1 MRGLDFALNDICLAV
16 FTTLAPG
23 ATLAYVVLACT
34 LLFGKLD
41 SRLRQRI
48 ESWLIV
54 PLAVATI
61 GLVASATHLGTPS
74 NALYVFRTI
83 GSSPLATE
91 VFFAVL
97 FLGTA
102 CSYWLGCIYIEGHKA
117 LRSLWLLASIV
128 AAGFFIAG
136 TDLAYAMPT
145 VITWDTV
152 LAQAILPCTALA
164 CMTPL
169 ALLIYTCS
177 GYTSKV
183 GLMRILAG
191 ISLVATATS
200 CILMAAQHMELGTQR
215 NAFGTAA
222 ELVPLYPAA
231 IALFGAC
238 LVVAN
243 LGSLCA
249 MRPLAAQGLAP
260 ETADEK
266 ASAGGTGRN
275 RCDSTAPTPSTTSQN
290 SDTPTARLDPTAR
303 TAPNRFSPIER
314 KVIFKLVAMCTL
326 AYAGTFAVR
335 FCFYC
340 FHMTSG
346 VV

>member
-48 ESWLIV
+48 ESWLII

-61 GLVASATHLGTPS
+61 GLVASAAHLGTPS

-145 VITWDTV
+145 VITWDTT
-152 LAQAILPCTALA
+152 LAQVILPCTAFA

-169 ALLIYTCS
+169 TLLIYTCS
-177 GYTSKV
+177 GYTSRV
-183 GLMRILAG
+183 RLMRILAG
-191 ISLVATATS
+191 ISLVATAAS
-200 CILMAAQHMELGTQR
+200 CILMAMQHMELATQR
-215 NAFGTAA
+215 LWNGRRARAA
-222 ELVPLYPAA
+222 LP
-231 IALFGAC
+231 
-238 LVVAN
+238 
-243 LGSLCA
+243 
-249 MRPLAAQGLAP
+249 
-260 ETADEK
+260 
-266 ASAGGTGRN
+266 GRN
-275 RCDSTAPTPSTTSQN
+275 RLVRRLPCGGKPRELVRHAPIGG
-290 SDTPTARLDPTAR
+290 ARPR
-303 TAPNRFSPIER
+303 P
-314 KVIFKLVAMCTL
+314 
-326 AYAGTFAVR
+326 
-335 FCFYC
+335 
-340 FHMTSG
+340 
-346 VV
+346 

>member
-1 MRGLDFALNDICLAV
+1 MRGLDFALNDICLAA

-34 LLFGKLD
+34 LLLGKLD

-54 PLAVATI
+54 PLAVATV

-74 NALYVFRTI
+74 NALYVFRTV

-91 VFFAVL
+91 VFSAVL
-97 FLGTA
+97 FLGTS
-102 CSYWLGCIYIEGHKA
+102 CSYWLGCIYIEGRKA
-117 LRSLWLLASIV
+117 LRSLWLLASI
-128 AAGFFIAG
+128 AAAVLFIAG

-169 ALLIYTCS
+169 TLLIYTCS
-177 GYTSKV
+177 GYTSKI

-191 ISLVATATS
+191 ISLAATAAS
-200 CILMAAQHMELGTQR
+200 CILMAMQHMELGTQR
-215 NAFGTAA
+215 NAFGTAT

-231 IALFGAC
+231 IALFGVC
-238 LVVAN
+238 LVAAN
-243 LGSLCA
+243 LGSLYA
-249 MRPLAAQGLAP
+249 MRPLAAHGLGP
-260 ETADEK
+260 DETAEK
-266 ASAGGTGRN
+266 TDAGEADLSHDSA
-275 RCDSTAPTPSTTSQN
+275 APAPSAASQN
-290 SDTPTARLDPTAR
+290 PDTPAAHLDPTAR
-303 TAPNRFSPIER
+303 TTPNRFSLIER
-314 KVIFKLVAMCTL
+314 KVILQLVAMCVL

>member
-1 MRGLDFALNDICLAV
+1 MRGLDFALNDICLAA

-34 LLFGKLD
+34 LLLGKLD

-54 PLAVATI
+54 PLAVATV

-74 NALYVFRTI
+74 NALYVFRTV
-83 GSSPLATE
+83 GASPLATE
-91 VFFAVL
+91 VFSAVL
-97 FLGTA
+97 FLGTS

-117 LRSLWLLASIV
+117 LRSLWLLASI
-128 AAGFFIAG
+128 AAAVLFIVG

-169 ALLIYTCS
+169 TLLIYTCS

-191 ISLVATATS
+191 ISLVATAAS
-200 CILMAAQHMELGTQR
+200 CILMAMQHMDLGTQR

-266 ASAGGTGRN
+266 ASARGTGRN
-275 RCDSTAPTPSTTSQN
+275 RCDSTAPTPNTTSQN
-290 SDTPTARLDPTAR
+290 SDTPTAHLDPTAR
-303 TAPNRFSPIER
+303 TTPNRFSPTER
-314 KVIFKLVAMCTL
+314 KVIFKLVAMCAL

>member
-23 ATLAYVVLACT
+23 ATLAYVALTCT

-41 SRLRQRI
+41 DRLRQRI

-61 GLVASATHLGTPS
+61 GLVASAAHLGTPS

-91 VFFAVL
+91 VFFAVF

-102 CSYWLGCIYIEGHKA
+102 CSYWLGCIYIEGHKV
-117 LRSLWLLASIV
+117 LRGLWLLASIV
-128 AAGFFIAG
+128 AAGLFIAG

-145 VITWDTV
+145 VITWDTT
-152 LAQAILPCTALA
+152 LAQVILPCTAFA

-183 GLMRILAG
+183 RLMRVLAG
-191 ISLVATATS
+191 ISLVATTAS
-200 CILMAAQHMELGTQR
+200 CILMAMQYVELGTQR

-243 LGSLCA
+243 LGSLHA
-249 MRPLAAQGLAP
+249 MRPLAAQGLDP
-260 ETADEK
+260 EKADEE
-266 ASAGGTGRN
+266 AGAGRDGLNQRNSAAPSP
-275 RCDSTAPTPSTTSQN
+275 STASQDSGTPA
-290 SDTPTARLDPTAR
+290 PHLDPTAR
-303 TAPNRFSPIER
+303 TTPNRFSPIER
-314 KVIFKLVAMCTL
+314 MVILKLVAMCVL

>member
-1 MRGLDFALNDICLAV
+1 MRGLDFALNDICLAA

-34 LLFGKLD
+34 LLLGKLD

-54 PLAVATI
+54 PLAVATV

-74 NALYVFRTI
+74 NALYVFRTV

-91 VFFAVL
+91 VFSAVL
-97 FLGTA
+97 FLGTS

-117 LRSLWLLASIV
+117 LRSLWLLASI
-128 AAGFFIAG
+128 AAAVLFIAG

-177 GYTSKV
+177 GYTNKARP
-183 GLMRILAG
+183 MRILVG
-191 ISLVATATS
+191 ISLVATAAS
-200 CILMAAQHMELGTQR
+200 CILMAMQHMELGTQR

-238 LVVAN
+238 LVMAN
-243 LGSLCA
+243 LGSLHA
-249 MRPLAAQGLAP
+249 MRPLAAQGFGP
-260 ETADEK
+260 EKADEK
-266 ASAGGTGRN
+266 AGADGTCLSYRDSSAP
-275 RCDSTAPTPSTTSQN
+275 APSATSQN
-290 SDTPTARLDPTAR
+290 PDTPAAHLDPTAR
-303 TAPNRFSPIER
+303 TTPNRFSPIER
-314 KVIFKLVAMCTL
+314 KVILQLVAMCVL

-346 VV
+346 VM

>member
-34 LLFGKLD
+34 LLLGKLD

-54 PLAVATI
+54 PLAVATV

-74 NALYVFRTI
+74 NALYVFRTV

-91 VFFAVL
+91 VFSAVL
-97 FLGTA
+97 FLGTS

-117 LRSLWLLASIV
+117 LRSLWLLASI
-128 AAGFFIAG
+128 AAAVLFIVG

-145 VITWDTV
+145 VITWDTTLV
-152 LAQAILPCTALA
+152 QVILPCTALA

-183 GLMRILAG
+183 RLMRILAG
-191 ISLVATATS
+191 ISLAATAAS

-231 IALFGAC
+231 IALWWRTLEAC
-238 LVVAN
+238 APCVHWRRRASPPKRRMKRPMLAEPVGTAVIRQHPPPARPAKTPTLRRHASTPPREPHPIAFRPSN
-243 LGSLCA
+243 ARLFSSSWPCA
-249 MRPLAAQGLAP
+249 PSPMPVHSRC
-260 ETADEK
+260 
-266 ASAGGTGRN
+266 ASA
-275 RCDSTAPTPSTTSQN
+275 STAS
-290 SDTPTARLDPTAR
+290 
-303 TAPNRFSPIER
+303 I
-314 KVIFKLVAMCTL
+314 
-326 AYAGTFAVR
+326 
-335 FCFYC
+335 
-340 FHMTSG
+340 
-346 VV
+346 

>member
-23 ATLAYVVLACT
+23 AALAYVALACT

-41 SRLRQRI
+41 ERMRHRLG
-48 ESWLIV
+48 SWLIV
-54 PLAVATI
+54 PLALATV

-74 NALYVFRTI
+74 NALYVFRTV
-83 GSSPLATE
+83 GSSPLASE
-91 VFFAVL
+91 VFCAVL

-102 CSYWLGCIYIEGHKA
+102 CSYWLGCIYIEGKRV
-117 LRSLWLLASIV
+117 LRTFWLVASV
-128 AAGFFIAG
+128 AAAGLFIVG

-152 LAQAILPCTALA
+152 LARSILPCTALA

-169 ALLIYTCS
+169 ALLIYTCA
-177 GYTSKV
+177 GYTANAR
-183 GLMRILAG
+183 LMCALTGVSLAA
-191 ISLVATATS
+191 ATAA
-200 CILMAAQHMELGTQR
+200 CALMAMQYAELGTQR

-231 IALFGAC
+231 IALFGVC
-238 LVVAN
+238 LAAAN
-243 LGSLCA
+243 LGSLRA
-249 MRPLAAQGLAP
+249 MRPS
-260 ETADEK
+260 
-266 ASAGGTGRN
+266 AS
-275 RCDSTAPTPSTTSQN
+275 
-290 SDTPTARLDPTAR
+290 RLDPSAQ
-303 TAPNRFSPIER
+303 TAPDRFSPTER
-314 KVIFKLVAMCTL
+314 KAIFKLTAMCVL

>member
-41 SRLRQRI
+41 DRLRQRI

-91 VFFAVL
+91 VFFAVF

-102 CSYWLGCIYIEGHKA
+102 CSYWLGCIYIEGHKV
-117 LRSLWLLASIV
+117 LRGLWLLASIV
-128 AAGFFIAG
+128 AAGLFIAG

-145 VITWDTV
+145 VITWDTT
-152 LAQAILPCTALA
+152 LAQVILPCTAFA

-183 GLMRILAG
+183 RLMRVLAG
-191 ISLVATATS
+191 ISLVATAAS
-200 CILMAAQHMELGTQR
+200 CILMAMQHMELGTQR

-231 IALFGAC
+231 IALFGIC

-243 LGSLCA
+243 LGSLHA
-249 MRPLAAQGLAP
+249 MRPLATQAP
-260 ETADEK
+260 CPGDSGEK
-266 ASAGGTGRN
+266 TGAGGSGLSHRG
-275 RCDSTAPTPSTTSQN
+275 SPVPTPSTTSQD
-290 SDTPTARLDPTAR
+290 SDTPAPCLDPAAR
-303 TAPNRFSPIER
+303 TTPNRFSPTER
-314 KVIFKLVAMCTL
+314 KVILKLVAMCVL

>member
-1 MRGLDFALNDICLAV
+1 MRGLDFALNDICLAA

-34 LLFGKLD
+34 LLLGKLD

-54 PLAVATI
+54 PLAVATV

-74 NALYVFRTI
+74 NALYVFRTV

-91 VFFAVL
+91 VFSAVL
-97 FLGTA
+97 FLGTS
-102 CSYWLGCIYIEGHKA
+102 CSYWLGCIYIEGRKA
-117 LRSLWLLASIV
+117 LRSLWLLASI
-128 AAGFFIAG
+128 AAAVLFIAG

-152 LAQAILPCTALA
+152 LAQAILPCTAFA

-169 ALLIYTCS
+169 TLLIYTCS

-183 GLMRILAG
+183 RLMRILAG
-191 ISLVATATS
+191 ISLVATAAS
-200 CILMAAQHMELGTQR
+200 CILMAMQHVELDTQR

-243 LGSLCA
+243 LGSLHA
-249 MRPLAAQGLAP
+249 MRQLAAQGLGP
-260 ETADEK
+260 ERAGEK
-266 ASAGGTGRN
+266 TDAGGADLSYR
-275 RCDSTAPTPSTTSQN
+275 DSAAPAPSAASQN
-290 SDTPTARLDPTAR
+290 PDTPAAHLDPTAR
-303 TAPNRFSPIER
+303 TTPNRFSPIER
-314 KVIFKLVAMCTL
+314 MVILKLVAMCVL

>member
-41 SRLRQRI
+41 KRLHQRI

-61 GLVASATHLGTPS
+61 GLVASAAHLGTPS
-74 NALYVFRTI
+74 NALYVFRTV

-91 VFFAVL
+91 VFSAVL
-97 FLGTA
+97 FLGTS

-117 LRSLWLLASIV
+117 LRSLWLLASI
-128 AAGFFIAG
+128 AAAVLFIVG

-183 GLMRILAG
+183 RLMRVLAG
-191 ISLVATATS
+191 ISLVATAAS
-200 CILMAAQHMELGTQR
+200 CILMAMQHMELGTQR

-249 MRPLAAQGLAP
+249 MRPLAAQGLAA
-260 ETADEK
+260 ETTDEK
-266 ASAGGTGRN
+266 ASAGGSGRN

-290 SDTPTARLDPTAR
+290 SDTPAAHLNPTAR
-303 TAPNRFSPIER
+303 TTPNRFSPTER
-314 KVIFKLVAMCTL
+314 KVIFKLVVMCVL

>member
-34 LLFGKLD
+34 LLLGKLD

-54 PLAVATI
+54 PLAVATV

-74 NALYVFRTI
+74 NALYVFRTV

-91 VFFAVL
+91 VFSAVL
-97 FLGTA
+97 FLGTS

-117 LRSLWLLASIV
+117 LRSLWLLASI
-128 AAGFFIAG
+128 AAAVLFIAG

-145 VITWDTV
+145 VITWNTV

-183 GLMRILAG
+183 RLMRILAG
-191 ISLVATATS
+191 ISLVATAAS
-200 CILMAAQHMELGTQR
+200 CILMAMQHMELGTQR

-231 IALFGAC
+231 IALFGVC

-249 MRPLAAQGLAP
+249 MHPLAAQGLGL
-260 ETADEK
+260 EKVDEK
-266 ASAGGTGRN
+266 AGADGAGLN
-275 RCDSTAPTPSTTSQN
+275 SCDSTAPTPSTTSQD
-290 SDTPTARLDPTAR
+290 SDTSAAHLDPTAR
-303 TAPNRFSPIER
+303 TTPNRFSPIER
-314 KVIFKLVAMCTL
+314 KVIFKLVAMCAL